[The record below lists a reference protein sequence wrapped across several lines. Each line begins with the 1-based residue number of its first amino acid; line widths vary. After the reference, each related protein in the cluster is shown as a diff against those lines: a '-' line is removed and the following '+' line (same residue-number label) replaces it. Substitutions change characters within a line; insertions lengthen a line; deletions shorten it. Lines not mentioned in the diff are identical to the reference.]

1 MGVVAGGG
9 VELLVSKVERS
20 GPEHIF
26 KRCVRIE
33 RHLTLKAVVEYGGDL
48 GKVEGL
54 CLLFKDGCK
63 GHDLVEA
70 HIELPC
76 TRGVYRA
83 EYLLELGKH
92 LVDERFNACVGI
104 ELIRRR
110 EQEALERIAAFARR
124 VLRNL
129 GDERMLRYKALSGDQ
144 QGKEL
149 VRIVDEALLHKLVCH
164 SLECQTLRKLNGDGL
179 LGRIA
184 LAYHIDYLLN
194 AHVLGKHIGACL
206 KAVGLADEV
215 DIDLEHRLVGDKPLL
230 PLAAGLVKYLGD
242 GGCAAAG
249 RYLYHHRGSVVGVDG
264 H

>member
-1 MGVVAGGG
+1 M
-9 VELLVSKVERS
+9 
-20 GPEHIF
+20 
-26 KRCVRIE
+26 
-33 RHLTLKAVVEYGGDL
+33 
-48 GKVEGL
+48 
-54 CLLFKDGCK
+54 
-63 GHDLVEA
+63 
-70 HIELPC
+70 
-76 TRGVYRA
+76 
-83 EYLLELGKH
+83 
-92 LVDERFNACVGI
+92 
-104 ELIRRR
+104 IR
-110 EQEALERIAAFARR
+110 
-124 VLRNL
+124 N
-129 GDERMLRYKALSGDQ
+129 KALSGDQ

-149 VRIVDEALLHKLVCH
+149 VGIVDKALLHKLVCH
-164 SLECQTLRKLNGDGL
+164 SLERQTLRKLDGYGL